1 MSLDHLIPQDLFID
15 GLVNGVPI
23 PAQSST
29 ELYTFGARLIDFI
42 NNAHNEYWAG
52 WHPSRT
58 DQLVID
64 RNNIHMIDITLEAG
78 KLIFL
83 MPNNGA
89 AQDLPKEFG
98 HGAVGVM
105 LFCMI
110 ENEQIKESS
119 TPPVITEEKPKRP
132 RPNFDML

>member
-1 MSLDHLIPQDLFID
+1 MPLDHLIPQDLFID

-29 ELYTFGARLIDFI
+29 ELYTFGTRLIDFI
-42 NNAHNEYWAG
+42 NDAHNDYWAG
-52 WHPSRT
+52 WHPTRT

-64 RNNIHMIDITLEAG
+64 RKNIHMIDIALEAG

-110 ENEQIKESS
+110 ENEQLMKSS
-119 TPPVITEEKPKRP
+119 RPDVIAEEKPKGP
-132 RPNFDML
+132 RPSFDML

>member
-29 ELYTFGARLIDFI
+29 ELYTFGARLIEFI

-64 RNNIHMIDITLEAG
+64 RNNIHMIDVALAAG

-98 HGAVGVM
+98 HGAVGIM

-110 ENEQIKESS
+110 ENDQIKE
-119 TPPVITEEKPKRP
+119 TTLPKAVEEQKPKRATP
-132 RPNFDML
+132 SFDML